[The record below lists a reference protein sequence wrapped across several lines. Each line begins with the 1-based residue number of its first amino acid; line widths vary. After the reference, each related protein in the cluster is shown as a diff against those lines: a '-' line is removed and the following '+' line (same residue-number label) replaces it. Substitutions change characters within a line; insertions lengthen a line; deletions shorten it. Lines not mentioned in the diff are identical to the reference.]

1 MSENRL
7 PMNSGRS
14 LMLAK
19 SIGVQWF
26 YKMKHA
32 PIWVYL
38 WWLWWLLV
46 LGGWYLMVIDGYWVM
61 IGWWLGGHCEVI
73 GWLLISGSWGLLM
86 VIGCQCHP
94 TFEFRNHWDVMGKK
108 RTPRIQSQPKGGK
121 PKLVGSIPFDSF
133 GSQLWI
139 SILDLN
145 FLVAGF
151 NLPLWKFMSS
161 SVGMMKY
168 MKFPTEWKVI
178 KFMIIHVQKTSKPAR
193 VQPIPPH
200 TRFPN
205 GDVGFCRRGCTD
217 WGDHTWKFY
226 VEIIEH
232 LWGDATDAS
241 WYEWNHPVS

>member
-1 MSENRL
+1 MFNGFTKWNMPPFEFTC
-7 PMNSGRS
+7 G
-14 LMLAK
+14 
-19 SIGVQWF
+19 GYGGYWF
-26 YKMKHA
+26 
-32 PIWVYL
+32 WVGGI
-38 WWLWWLLV
+38 WWLL
-46 LGGWYLMVIDGYWVM
+46 MV

-151 NLPLWKFMSS
+151 NLPLWKIYEFVSWDDEIYEIPNWMESH
-161 SVGMMKY
+161 K
-168 MKFPTEWKVI
+168 
-178 KFMIIHVQKTSKPAR
+178 IHDNSCTKNIKTSKS
-193 VQPIPPH
+193 PI
-200 TRFPN
+200 
-205 GDVGFCRRGCTD
+205 
-217 WGDHTWKFY
+217 
-226 VEIIEH
+226 
-232 LWGDATDAS
+232 
-241 WYEWNHPVS
+241 HPTTHQVP